1 MENKNQLSDS
11 VNTAVIDIQSE
22 RLITSAQVWL
32 EVKDVMSKDVI
43 TVGPKETV
51 VSAAKIM
58 SENNVSCAVVMDRGS
73 LTGILT
79 EKDLL
84 TMIAGKGKKFAKIKV
99 AQIMSSPV
107 DSIDPDLSVLDAS
120 GIMETKHIRRLP
132 ILEGGQLLGIVTQ
145 TDLARALTSYGMW
158 KDVTEIMSSDVAV
171 IQTKATVAEAVEIM
185 KSRSISCIVALKEN
199 NVQGIITERDILKGI
214 IALKKD
220 PVHIKIEEVMSS
232 PVIMIPASYSV
243 FSARKVMDKL
253 RVRRL
258 VAMEEGRL
266 CGIVTQTDIF
276 RAVKQKLLEQE
287 EKNSRLLERSK
298 SNIYTL
304 DLDGRITYVNPA
316 FMELLEVTDPEEL
329 IGQPFLPERFFDDP
343 EKRAQLLMELK
354 KEKVEVK
361 ELALRTSMGRKVYVT
376 LFSTFTKNIHDEING
391 TQGILYNVT
400 DHKAAEESTTRA
412 YKKLKKTYDELE
424 EAQLQLIQNEKLAS
438 IGQLA
443 AGVAHEMNTPVG
455 FVASNFQA
463 LESYVKKIRDLLAM
477 YDEIFGQIETL
488 GKTELRNKTKDI
500 GQFRDDKKIDF
511 ILEDIQGLFD
521 DSREGLDKITG
532 IVKNLRDF
540 SRIDQPG
547 SRDEYNINKG
557 IEITL
562 VVVKNEIKYDADV
575 KIDFSEVP
583 LIFCHSSQINQ
594 VFLNILLNAAQAIRT
609 QERDGNGTITIRTH
623 ATETDVVCEIAD
635 DGPGIPPD
643 KLSKVFDPFFT
654 TKPAG
659 KGTGL
664 GLNVSYD
671 IIVNKHN
678 GELLIDSKVG
688 EGTKFT
694 IKLPI
699 GSKENNEQE
708 IMSDGKEDSVVCG

>member
-1 MENKNQLSDS
+1 
-11 VNTAVIDIQSE
+11 
-22 RLITSAQVWL
+22 
-32 EVKDVMSKDVI
+32 
-43 TVGPKETV
+43 
-51 VSAAKIM
+51 
-58 SENNVSCAVVMDRGS
+58 
-73 LTGILT
+73 
-79 EKDLL
+79 
-84 TMIAGKGKKFAKIKV
+84 
-99 AQIMSSPV
+99 
-107 DSIDPDLSVLDAS
+107 
-120 GIMETKHIRRLP
+120 
-132 ILEGGQLLGIVTQ
+132 
-145 TDLARALTSYGMW
+145 
-158 KDVTEIMSSDVAV
+158 
-171 IQTKATVAEAVEIM
+171 M

-298 SNIYTL
+298 SNVYTL

-521 DSREGLDKITG
+521 DSREGL
-532 IVKNLRDF
+532 
-540 SRIDQPG
+540 
-547 SRDEYNINKG
+547 
-557 IEITL
+557 
-562 VVVKNEIKYDADV
+562 
-575 KIDFSEVP
+575 
-583 LIFCHSSQINQ
+583 
-594 VFLNILLNAAQAIRT
+594 
-609 QERDGNGTITIRTH
+609 
-623 ATETDVVCEIAD
+623 
-635 DGPGIPPD
+635 
-643 KLSKVFDPFFT
+643 
-654 TKPAG
+654 
-659 KGTGL
+659 
-664 GLNVSYD
+664 
-671 IIVNKHN
+671 
-678 GELLIDSKVG
+678 
-688 EGTKFT
+688 
-694 IKLPI
+694 
-699 GSKENNEQE
+699 
-708 IMSDGKEDSVVCG
+708 

>member
-11 VNTAVIDIQSE
+11 VNTAIIDIQSE

-43 TVGPKETV
+43 TVGPEETV
-51 VSAAKIM
+51 VSAAKTM
-58 SENNVSCAVVMDRGS
+58 SENNVSCAVVMDNGS
-73 LTGILT
+73 PTGILT

-84 TMIAGKGKKFAKIKV
+84 AMIAGKDKNFVNIKV
-99 AQIMSSPV
+99 TQVMSSPV
-107 DSIDPDLSVLDAS
+107 AVIGSGLSIFNAS
-120 GIMETKHIRRLP
+120 RIMETKHIRRLP
-132 ILEGGQLLGIVTQ
+132 ILEGEQLVGIVTQ

-158 KDVTEIMSSDVAV
+158 KDVTEIMSCDIAT

-185 KSRSISCIVALKEN
+185 KSRKISCIVALKGN
-199 NVQGIITERDILKGI
+199 QVQGIVTERDILKGI
-214 IALKKD
+214 IALQRD
-220 PVHIKIEEVMSS
+220 PAHIEVEQVMSS
-232 PVIMIPASYSV
+232 PVITIPASYSV
-243 FSARKVMDKL
+243 FSARKVMDKK

-258 VAMEEGRL
+258 VAMEDEQL

-276 RAVKQKLLEQE
+276 RAVNQKLLEEE
-287 EKNSRLLERSK
+287 EKNLRLLERSK

-316 FMELLEVTDPEEL
+316 FMELLEVSESEEL
-329 IGQPFLPERFFDDP
+329 IGRPFLPERFFDNP
-343 EKRAQLLMELK
+343 EKRAPLLRRLK
-354 KEKVEVK
+354 KEKVEVG
-361 ELALRTSMGRKVYVT
+361 ELALKTSRDRKIYVT

-400 DHKAAEESTTRA
+400 DHKLAEESTTRA
-412 YKKLKKTYDELE
+412 YRKLKKTHHDLE

-455 FVASNFQA
+455 FVASNFQT

-477 YDEIFGQIETL
+477 YDTITGQIETL
-488 GKTELRNKTKDI
+488 GKTELRNKIKDI
-500 GQFRDDKKIDF
+500 GQFRDDMKIDF

-521 DSREGLDKITG
+521 DSREGLDRVTN
-532 IVKNLRDF
+532 IVQNLRDF
-540 SRIDQPG
+540 SRIDRPG

-557 IEITL
+557 IEATL
-562 VVVKNEIKYDADV
+562 VVARNEIKYDADV
-575 KIDFSEVP
+575 KTDFSEVP
-583 LIFCHSSQINQ
+583 LVFCHSSQINQ
-594 VFLNILLNAAQAIRT
+594 VFLNILLNAVQAIRT
-609 QERDGNGTITIRTH
+609 QERDGNKTITIRTYSS
-623 ATETDVVCEIAD
+623 EDKVVCEIAD
-635 DGPGIPPD
+635 NGPGIPPETLL
-643 KLSKVFDPFFT
+643 KIFDPFFT

-664 GLNVSYD
+664 GLSVSYD
-671 IIVNKHN
+671 IVVNKHN
-678 GELLIDSKVG
+678 GKLFAESTVG
-688 EGTKFT
+688 EGAKFT

-699 GSKENNEQE
+699 GTKENDERE
-708 IMSDGKEDSVVCG
+708 IMSDRKENSVVCG